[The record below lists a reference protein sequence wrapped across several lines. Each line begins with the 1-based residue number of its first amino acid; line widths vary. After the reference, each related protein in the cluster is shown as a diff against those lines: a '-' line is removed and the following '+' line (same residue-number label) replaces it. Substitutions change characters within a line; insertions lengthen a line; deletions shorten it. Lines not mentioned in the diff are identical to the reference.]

1 MTDRIHSLTVVL
13 EHNIRDDD
21 IEPLIKAIKMIRWVN
36 EVVPIV
42 ADGAAYMAE
51 SRAQT
56 EWASM
61 LHNFIVVCGD
71 SKTKKKTMDF
81 LQAMYDERF
90 NR

>member
-21 IEPLIKAIKMIRWVN
+21 IELLIKAIKMIRWVN

-42 ADGAAYMAE
+42 ADSAAYMAE
-51 SRAQT
+51 SRAHT
-56 EWASM
+56 EWSSM
-61 LHNFIVVCGD
+61 LHNFSAVCGD